1 MKFFSSAINSV
12 MKYIVLISTTLFISL
27 IVVGQ
32 KKATE
37 RIPPKVQTKKQL
49 ATEGKNHECIR
60 KLNTSFSTRLKNY
73 PFNTTSQVKLVSFLQ
88 KFDNVNAADE
98 IRYTELPKFND
109 TICYSKLHEIKNLSV
124 TEIDTLTDILYNI
137 GFRGPT
143 IRESEIGCYEPR
155 NAILFIDKNGQT
167 FEYIEI
173 CFQCEKATVSSD
185 KINIGEI
192 CNQKFNLIK
201 KFFKSKGIKY
211 GTKE

>member
-1 MKFFSSAINSV
+1 
-12 MKYIVLISTTLFISL
+12 MKYVFLIFITLFINL

-32 KKATE
+32 KKATAAA
-37 RIPPKVQTKKQL
+37 PPKVQTKRQL
-49 ATEGKNHECIR
+49 ELEEKNHECIR
-60 KLNTSFSTRLKNY
+60 KQATSFSVRLKNY

-88 KFDNVNAADE
+88 KLDNDNADDE
-98 IRYTELPKFND
+98 NKYTELPKLND
-109 TICYSKLHEIKNLSV
+109 TICYSKLHEIKNLSI
-124 TEIDTLTDILYNI
+124 TEIDTLTDILYNT

-173 CFQCEKATVSSD
+173 CFQCEKVTVSSD
-185 KINIGEI
+185 RITIGEI
-192 CNQKFNLIK
+192 CNQKFSLIK
-201 KFFKSKGIKY
+201 RFFKSKGIKY